1 MKIEDVFE
9 EVYTGFNINNSRST
23 NTVEDVYFIQKDSIA
38 YTNIIKDKLIQRR
51 VTSNIRKKYI
61 LEGRDI
67 VISLKKPFK
76 VGTCMY
82 NYKDKKIIIPNNF
95 IILRG
100 INRDLYSY
108 IFVANYL
115 ENIGIDKFISEHSDL
130 KRDNKDLTVADIKS
144 IELPKIDKDSQMKI
158 SKLMNNIN
166 ERSAIYSTILK
177 NDNEIIKYALNLVIG
192 DKDVK

>member
-1 MKIEDVFE
+1 MKIEEVFD

-23 NTVEDVYFIQKDSIA
+23 NIVEDVYFIQKDSIA
-38 YTNIIKDKLIQRR
+38 YTNIIKNKLIKKRIS
-51 VTSNIRKKYI
+51 SNIRKKYV

-67 VISLKKPFK
+67 IISLKKPYK
-76 VGTCMY
+76 VGTY
-82 NYKDKKIIIPNNF
+82 RYDYKDKKIIIPNNF

-115 ENIGIDKFISEHSDL
+115 ENIGLEKYLKEHQDL
-130 KRDNKDLTVADIKS
+130 KKDNKDLTVADIKS

-158 SKLMNNIN
+158 SILMNNIN
-166 ERSAIYSTILK
+166 DRSTIYSTILK

-192 DKDVK
+192 DGNVK